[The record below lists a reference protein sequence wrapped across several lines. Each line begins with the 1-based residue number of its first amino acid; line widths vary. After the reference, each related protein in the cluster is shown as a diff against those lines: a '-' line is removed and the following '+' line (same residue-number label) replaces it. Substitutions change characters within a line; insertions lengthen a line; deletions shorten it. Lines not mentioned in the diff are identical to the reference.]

1 MFYLATADKTELIS
15 VDGRRVRRGS
25 GHDAMT
31 FNTADDAYHSPFN
44 NADDLQ
50 VRRHPS

>member
-15 VDGRRVRRGS
+15 VEGRRVRRGS
-25 GHDAMT
+25 GHDALL

-44 NADDLQ
+44 ADDLQ
-50 VRRHPS
+50 VMVYPS